1 MYLDVKPSDIAYLS
15 EQSSGSSSIYTWLES
30 WGQISPGSV
39 SKSLDTA
46 VLAVGVFQER
56 PNRRR
61 NVVVVMLC
69 EVSGDGE
76 PRALDECGIFLMA
89 RDCFNVTTRP
99 NVRLSSAELA
109 RVEGILH
116 DFGGYICLSD

>member
-46 VLAVGVFQER
+46 VPRWGFFKRDLTS
-56 PNRRR
+56 R

>member
-46 VLAVGVFQER
+46 VLAVGFFQER
-56 PNRRR
+56 PNKRR

-76 PRALDECGIFLMA
+76 P
-89 RDCFNVTTRP
+89 DCFNVTTRP